1 MSVFP
6 AFTSKQPEVTVS
18 HTRVNSTSE
27 NVSPRQDFRGG
38 NMASWR
44 PHGGGPGGVMKHTV
58 EPTRCWWRGLW
69 DLHTSL
75 PLSVLISP
83 A

>member
-6 AFTSKQPEVTVS
+6 AFTSKQSEVTVS
-18 HTRVNSTSE
+18 HTSVNSTSE

-44 PHGGGPGGVMKHTV
+44 PHGGGPRGPPGSLLDVGG
-58 EPTRCWWRGLW
+58 EPCG
-69 DLHTSL
+69 TSTHHF
-75 PLSVLISP
+75 LILC
-83 A
+83 